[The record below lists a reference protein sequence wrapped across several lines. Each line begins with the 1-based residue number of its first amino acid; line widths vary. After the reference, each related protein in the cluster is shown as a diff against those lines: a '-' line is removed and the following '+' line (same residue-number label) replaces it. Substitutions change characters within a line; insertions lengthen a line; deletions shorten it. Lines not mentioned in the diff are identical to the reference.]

1 MSDKAKVILILAV
14 LVVVLGGLTAYDS
27 MKDYLHNNPD
37 GMEGNT
43 AGNLYNGGYVCQLE
57 NRVFFANA
65 FDGNKLYVMNVDETE
80 IQKIGNVAV
89 SNINADDKYIY
100 YYVDDIATPSGM
112 GGFTTQMV
120 GIFRADHKGN
130 HAKTLDRTPCGVVKL
145 IGNSLYYERKVQG
158 GETTLYAYDIRS
170 KENGQAADN
179 DINPASSYGNAIYYQ
194 NTEDNHYLFRFDLA
208 SGSSNL
214 VYEGNVWRPDMQ
226 GEYVYFVSLDT
237 EYHLCRY
244 DTVSKE
250 VQTLTTDRV
259 DQYLVCGNYIFYQT
273 VDETAPALKV
283 MNADGSNP
291 QVLAEGTYTGICATS
306 ANVYF
311 TEYGSNIMYKVP
323 LTGGSMQPVV
333 FEGARNAALE
343 QME

>member
-27 MKDYLHNNPD
+27 MKDYLHNNPE

-57 NRVFFANA
+57 DRVFFANA

-80 IQKIGNVAV
+80 IEKIGDVAV
-89 SNINADDKYIY
+89 SNINADDKYVY

-120 GIFRADHKGN
+120 GIFRADHNGN

-170 KENGQAADN
+170 KENGQAADT
-179 DINPASSYGNAIYYQ
+179 DINPASNYGNAIYYQ
-194 NTEDNHYLFRFDLA
+194 NTEDNHYLFRFDLV
-208 SGSSNL
+208 SGGSNL

-226 GEYVYFVSLDT
+226 GEYVYFVSLDA

-323 LTGGSMQPVV
+323 LTGGGMQPVV
-333 FEGARNAALE
+333 FEAARTAALE
-343 QME
+343 EMD

>member
-14 LVVVLGGLTAYDS
+14 LIVVLGGFTTYDS
-27 MKDYLHNNPD
+27 LKDYLHNNPE

-43 AGNLYNGGYVCQLE
+43 AGNLYNGGYVCQFE
-57 NRVFFANA
+57 EQVFFANA

-80 IQKIGNVAV
+80 IKKIGNVAV
-89 SNINADDKYIY
+89 SNINADDKYVY
-100 YYVDDIATPSGM
+100 YYVDDVATPSGM

-120 GIFRADHKGN
+120 GIFHANHKGN

-145 IGNSLYYERKVQG
+145 IGNTLFYERKVQD

-170 KENGQAADN
+170 KEIEQTADM

-194 NTEDNHYLFRFDLA
+194 GTEDNHYLFRYDLVT
-208 SGSSNL
+208 GSSNL

-226 GEYVYFVSLDT
+226 GEYVYFVSLDA

-244 DTVSKE
+244 DTVTKE

-323 LTGGSMQPVV
+323 LTGGGMQPVV
-333 FEGARNAALE
+333 FEGARTAALE
-343 QME
+343 EMD